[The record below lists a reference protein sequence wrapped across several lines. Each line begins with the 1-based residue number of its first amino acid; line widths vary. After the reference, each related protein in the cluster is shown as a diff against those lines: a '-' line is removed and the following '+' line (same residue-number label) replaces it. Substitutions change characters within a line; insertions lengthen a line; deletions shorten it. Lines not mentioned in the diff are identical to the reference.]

1 MDKVKIDG
9 WLASLDEIGTQIGML
24 VGELQEATSAD
35 SSSEASNTLD
45 TCLDHFIAALDNL
58 SEADKNLRTLTPTG
72 E

>member
-1 MDKVKIDG
+1 MDKIIIDG

-24 VGELQEATSAD
+24 VGELQEAISAD

-45 TCLDHFIAALDNL
+45 TCLDRFVAALDNL